1 MQVMTKT
8 PASLCERLKQLG
20 YAKNKP
26 LRMYGEDFD
35 LLSDPR
41 VVEEHLIVV
50 DAMVRKSGALRRL
63 SIPLSVVQLI
73 RKETWAA

>member
-1 MQVMTKT
+1 MTT
-8 PASLCERLKQLG
+8 MHTSLCERLKQLG

-50 DAMVRKSGALRRL
+50 DAVARKSGALRRL
-63 SIPLSVVQLI
+63 SIPLSVVQMI

>member
-1 MQVMTKT
+1 
-8 PASLCERLKQLG
+8 
-20 YAKNKP
+20 
-26 LRMYGEDFD
+26 MYGEDFD

-63 SIPLSVVQLI
+63 SIPLSVVQMI